1 MKKCPK
7 CELNFITDNQDVCNV
22 CKPKVQS
29 TQKRTIRHKVAAPKI
44 KRFNHSIDYTSEY
57 FNRNSGVNTW
67 KEEVVYLL
75 RNLGGKAYLS
85 EIYKE
90 FETHGTKP
98 YINSYAASIRDA
110 LEKGSRESVKF
121 DGEELFYMVDGKNN
135 GHYGLIEM
143 KDKFDI

>member
-7 CELNFITDNQDVCNV
+7 CELNFITDNQEICDF
-22 CKPKVQS
+22 CKPKVPH
-29 TQKRTIRHKVAAPKI
+29 TKRPKEPNGGNGNNI
-44 KRFNHSIDYTSEY
+44 NTDY
-57 FNRNSGVNTW
+57 NRSSSVHTW
-67 KEEVVYLL
+67 KQEVVYLL

-90 FETHGTKP
+90 FEAHGTRP
-98 YINSYAASIRDA
+98 HINAYDAVIRGT
-110 LEKGSRESVKF
+110 LEKGSRESKCF

-143 KDKFDI
+143 KDKFDD